1 MGNEARI
8 KAMDSTAAAK
18 AKSAEIELKALKR
31 QTKYLNIINE
41 FSIALMELND
51 LDEVYRYVTKDVVAR
66 LGFDDCVIYILNQDT
81 QMLEQVSANGVK
93 STQPGEICNVVTL
106 PLGSGIVGNCA
117 QNGDVIIVN
126 DTRED
131 SRYIADI
138 HPALSEIAVPI
149 VREGNVIG
157 VIDCENEHPNAYNEE
172 HKKILLT
179 VAAILSTKMQKSL
192 ALDEL
197 QQSVSK
203 LEYAESLQAA
213 LYRIASLKS
222 DADNIKCF
230 YQEIHSIVGSLLF
243 AKNFFIALYD
253 ESSELLNF
261 PYYCDEF
268 SDVDPTQSFSRNM
281 LEHSLSGWVFRNQ
294 QPLLATPDVI
304 EDMQNRGECMLFGS
318 MCESWLGV
326 PFESGDSVKGV
337 VVVQSYDK
345 NQVYLERD
353 KELLIFVSQHISHA
367 LERIFS
373 EQKLQHQALHDA
385 LTGLPNR
392 VLFMDR
398 VVHALDRLKRHNHDS
413 VSVMYL
419 DLDKFKNI
427 NDTLGHLV
435 GDDFLVQVSQMILE
449 NIRNCDTLA
458 RLGGDEFAILLEDIS
473 EPAEALEVA
482 ERVITALKTPVVV
495 GPHKLATSVSIG
507 IAFSERKI
515 EAVDLIKHADT
526 AMYKAKDQGRATY
539 CVFEREMLADES
551 AYVRMD
557 LEIRDALAKR
567 EFTLFYQPIYKTAC
581 SNIIGMEALVRWQHK
596 ERGLVF
602 PDEFI
607 EFAEEFNLIVGI
619 DRYVMELAAKQ
630 MAQWQDKFEPGFY
643 ISVNVSGKNFTS
655 VDFVEYVLY
664 LQEKH
669 NLRRGVFAIEITER
683 ALIDNVEQAK
693 INLEQLRDEGIQIF
707 LDDFGTGYS
716 SLSYLHQFPL
726 DCLKIDRSFINN
738 MSGSK
743 FDNPLVKM
751 IIALAKSLNLKVVAE
766 GIEKP
771 NQQNCLDAMECDY
784 GQGYMFSKPV
794 TADEIEQRFILN
806 REKPFADG
814 FGDKDTE

>member
-1 MGNEARI
+1 MGNEAR
-8 KAMDSTAAAK
+8 
-18 AKSAEIELKALKR
+18 LKALDADAEAQRELLSLKR

-41 FSIALMELND
+41 FSIALMELNQ
-51 LDEVYRYVTKDVVAR
+51 LQEVYDYVTKDVVAR
-66 LGFDDCVIYILNQDT
+66 LGFDDCVIYILNQQT
-81 QMLEQVSANGVK
+81 QLLEQVSAHGVK
-93 STQPGEICNVVTL
+93 SPRPGEICNVITL
-106 PLGSGIVGNCA
+106 PIGKGIVGSCA
-117 QNGDVIIVN
+117 QSCEAILVN
-126 DTRED
+126 DTRKDE
-131 SRYIADI
+131 RYIADI
-138 HPALSEIAVPI
+138 NPALSEIAVPI
-149 VREGNVIG
+149 VREGKVIG
-157 VIDCENEHPNAYNEE
+157 VIDCENEHTDAYSDE

-197 QQSVSK
+197 QQSVNK
-203 LEYAESLQAA
+203 LEYAETLQAA
-213 LYRIASLKS
+213 LFRIASLKS

-230 YQEIHSIVGSLLF
+230 YEEIHAIVKTLLF

-253 ESSELLNF
+253 EASELLTF
-261 PYYCDEF
+261 PYYCDQF
-268 SDVDPTQSFSRNM
+268 SDVDPNQSFSRNM
-281 LEHSLSGWVFRNQ
+281 LEHSLSGWVFRNW
-294 QPLLATPDVI
+294 QPLLATPEVI
-304 EDMQNRGECMLFGS
+304 EDMQNRGECMLFGN

-326 PFESGDSVKGV
+326 PFESGDNVKGV
-337 VVVQSYDK
+337 VVVQSYEK
-345 NQVYLERD
+345 CQVYQQRD
-353 KELLIFVSQHISHA
+353 KELLVFVSQHISHA

-398 VVHALDRLKRHNHDS
+398 VVHALDRLKRHNSES
-413 VSVMYL
+413 VAVMYL

-427 NDTLGHLV
+427 NDTLGHLI
-435 GDDFLVQVSQMILE
+435 GDEFLIQVSQMVEE

-458 RLGGDEFAILLEDIS
+458 RLGGDEFALLLEDIS
-473 EPAEALEVA
+473 QPEEAIEVA
-482 ERVITALKTPVVV
+482 ERVINALKTPVVV
-495 GPHKLATSVSIG
+495 GPHKLITSVSIG
-507 IAFSERKI
+507 VAFSESKI
-515 EAVDLIKHADT
+515 EAVELIKHADT
-526 AMYKAKDQGRATY
+526 AMYKAKDKGRATY
-539 CVFEREMLADES
+539 CVFERQMLADES
-551 AYVRMD
+551 SYVRMD
-557 LEIRDALAKR
+557 LEIKDALAKR

-630 MAQWQDKFEPGFY
+630 MAKWQDKFDPSFY
-643 ISVNVSGKNFTS
+643 ISVNVSGKNFTRP
-655 VDFVEYVLY
+655 DFVEYVLL
-664 LQEKH
+664 LQNKYG
-669 NLRRGVFAIEITER
+669 LRRGVFAIEITER
-683 ALIDNVEQAK
+683 ALIDNVDQAK

-766 GIEKP
+766 GIEKQ
-771 NQQNCLDAMECDY
+771 NQQTCLDAMECDY

-794 TADEIEQRFILN
+794 TAEEIERKFIK
-806 REKPFADG
+806 EKSDQVP
-814 FGDKDTE
+814 

>member
-1 MGNEARI
+1 MGTEERLEAIGNTAVADKALSTENE
-8 KAMDSTAAAK
+8 
-18 AKSAEIELKALKR
+18 LLALKR

-41 FSIALMELND
+41 FSIALMELNK
-51 LDEVYRYVTKDVVAR
+51 LEEVYQYVTKDVVAR
-66 LGFDDCVIYILNQDT
+66 LGFHDCVIYILNQQTDF
-81 QMLEQVSANGVK
+81 LESVSAHGVNSPK
-93 STQPGEICNVVTL
+93 AGEICNVISL
-106 PLGSGIVGNCA
+106 PLGTGIVGSCA
-117 QNGDVIIVN
+117 ERGEVIIVN
-126 DTRED
+126 DTRKDE
-131 SRYIADI
+131 RYIADVN
-138 HPALSEIAVPI
+138 PALSEIAVPI
-149 VREGNVIG
+149 IREGKVIG
-157 VIDCENEHPNAYNEE
+157 VIDCENEKANAYNDE

-192 ALDEL
+192 ALNEL
-197 QQSVSK
+197 QQSVNK

-213 LYRIASLKS
+213 LFRIASLKS

-230 YQEIHSIVGSLLF
+230 YEEIHRIVGSLLF

-253 ESSELLNF
+253 ETSEVLNF
-261 PYYCDEF
+261 PYYCDEY
-268 SDVDPTQSFSRNM
+268 SDVDPNQSFSRNM

-294 QPLLATPDVI
+294 QPLLASSDVL
-304 EDMQNRGECMLFGS
+304 EQMQERGECTLFGS
-318 MCESWLGV
+318 MSESWLGV

-337 VVVQSYDK
+337 VVVQSYEKDK
-345 NQVYLERD
+345 VYQERD

-419 DLDKFKNI
+419 DLDKFKTI
-427 NDTLGHLV
+427 NDTLGHLI
-435 GDDFLVQVSQMILE
+435 GDEFLIQVSQMILE

-473 EPAEALEVA
+473 STEEALEVA
-482 ERVITALKTPVVV
+482 GRIINALKTPVVV

-507 IAFSERKI
+507 VAFSERKM

-526 AMYKAKDQGRATY
+526 AMYKAKDQGRATF
-539 CVFEREMLADES
+539 CVFKREMLADES
-551 AYVRMD
+551 DYRRMD
-557 LEIRDALAKR
+557 LEIKDALAKR
-567 EFTLFYQPIYKTAC
+567 EFTLFYQPIYKTSC

-619 DRYVMELAAKQ
+619 DRYVMERAAKQ
-630 MAQWQDKFEPGFY
+630 MSQWQDKFHPGFY

-664 LQEKH
+664 LQDKYKL
-669 NLRRGVFAIEITER
+669 NRGVFAIEITER
-683 ALIDNVEQAK
+683 ALIDNVDQAK

-766 GIEKP
+766 GIEKQ
-771 NQQNCLDAMECDY
+771 NQQTCLDAMECDY

-794 TADEIEQRFILN
+794 TAQEIEERFIN
-806 REKPFADG
+806 EKA
-814 FGDKDTE
+814 